1 MDLNIKDGPSR
12 CWTAYCVALPMDLEQ
27 KHVTRSR
34 HSRRKRDMEGVSER
48 DEGSFVRI
56 ILRSYYVFCVR
67 FNNVIA
73 FFGEHREFE
82 SG

>member
-1 MDLNIKDGPSR
+1 MLDGLLCR
-12 CWTAYCVALPMDLEQ
+12 TADGFAA
-27 KHVTRSR
+27 KTRYT
-34 HSRRKRDMEGVSER
+34 KPPQPEKEIEIEGWEEER